1 MKRSVPLVEEA
12 AEYEEGGYSAAAAMV
27 AVLVAEISSSSAR
40 VLVGKV
46 ESNEAKFGVG
56 GGECLRKRRS
66 GRRSVEFVG
75 VANSD
80 PWKSGT
86 GSMYLTR
93 GIPIFAV
100 QSRVDN

>member
-1 MKRSVPLVEEA
+1 MEEA
-12 AEYEEGGYSAAAAMV
+12 AEYEEGGYSAA

-80 PWKSGT
+80 PWISGT